1 MQAARRAPRTGDDE
15 NPEPTSVERAPDDSP
30 DGSREGSTVD
40 STGDSGEQNVDLA
53 RTPPIRRTPFLIT
66 FWLIALVGLGLD
78 PATKQWATATLE
90 GRGSVPVL
98 GEWLNWHLT
107 FTSGASFSMGTSYTE
122 VLSVLDRKSVV

>member
-66 FWLIALVGLGLD
+66 FWLIGLVGLGLD
-78 PATKQWATATLE
+78 QATKQWATSPLD
-90 GRGSVPVL
+90 GRGPVPGL
-98 GEWLNWHLT
+98 GDWLTWHLPFKPGT
-107 FTSGASFSMGTSYTE
+107 GKGSG
-122 VLSVLDRKSVV
+122 